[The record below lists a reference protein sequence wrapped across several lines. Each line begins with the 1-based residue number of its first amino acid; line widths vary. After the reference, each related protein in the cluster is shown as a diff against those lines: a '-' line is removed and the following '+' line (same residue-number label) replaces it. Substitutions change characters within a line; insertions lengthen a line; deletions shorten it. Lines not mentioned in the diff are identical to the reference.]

1 MLLSMNVKLLLSL
14 RMQNLKREMEGFVA
28 TLQSLRFQNAFNP
41 YVESCEDYD
50 RKDAAKIR
58 VRNLEVILE
67 AALLNGV
74 DSIWIARDLGY
85 RGGRRTGL
93 ALTDEMH
100 LTNHADLFNT
110 QPLMRATKGTAV
122 AERTASIVWQMLD
135 LINRPIFLWNVFPLH
150 PHEPDDP
157 MSNRCHTKQERLAC
171 QPVLLWLLQT
181 LKPRRVVAIGRDAQ
195 KSLEDMGVFAE
206 CVRHPSYGG
215 QTEFIDA
222 LCSIYDLTYNPESAS
237 QGRQMAML

>member
-1 MLLSMNVKLLLSL
+1 MRNIK
-14 RMQNLKREMEGFVA
+14 KETEGFIS
-28 TLQSLRFQNAFNP
+28 TLQSLRFENAFNP
-41 YVESCEDYD
+41 YVEACEDCD
-50 RKDAAKIR
+50 RKDAANIR
-58 VRNLEVILE
+58 VHNLELILE
-67 AALLNGV
+67 AALRNGV

-93 ALTDEMH
+93 ALTDEVH

-110 QPLMRATKGTAV
+110 QPLARATKGAAV

-157 MSNRCHTKQERLAC
+157 MSNRCHTKQERIAC
-171 QPVLLWLLQT
+171 QPVLLWLLHALQ
-181 LKPRRVVAIGRDAQ
+181 PRRIVAIGRDAQ
-195 KSLEDMGVFAE
+195 KSLEDMGVAAE

-215 QTEFIDA
+215 QTEFIDT
-222 LCSIYDLTYNPESAS
+222 LHSIYRLPYNSEPISPS
-237 QGRQMAML
+237 NQIAML